1 MHKSRK
7 IMLTAIF
14 AMGGLYVAHFVK
26 SPASRL
32 ILGPALTPDSEIA
45 SPSSP

>member
-14 AMGGLYVAHFVK
+14 AVGGLYVALLAK
-26 SPASRL
+26 STASGFRS
-32 ILGPALTPDSEIA
+32 GSALTPVPDIVSSL
-45 SPSSP
+45 SP